1 MRPAP
6 ASSRSSS
13 KASTPSIA
21 AKKRVPIDFSYDVD
35 SEGYDEQD
43 LDSESEELEMS
54 EEMKQQLEQA
64 LTMFPDEE
72 VERMIGNLKEDGE
85 ALAIEELC
93 KPFRL
98 AKIAGNTGMV
108 AWLKEYVIRRA
119 IPIRQLL
126 LGLGVL
132 LTQPP
137 KADIEDMSLLPLLK
151 VTLTRILRRRT
162 KLPQYNTVDDVLSL
176 LRTSKR
182 IVVLT
187 GAGIS
192 VSIRVSSPA
201 ADFRS
206 ANGLYATLNREGKY
220 ELDDP
225 QQMFDIHYFK
235 EHPEVFYSFAS
246 QIYPSNFTPS
256 PCHRFIKLLED
267 RAVLLRN
274 YTQNIDTLE
283 SKLGVQKVLRCHGSF
298 ATASCLQCRR
308 KVPGAEIEE
317 AIFAKEIP
325 ICSVC
330 KAAPP
335 PPQIKRRKSGGKK
348 KGKRPWDGDS
358 SGDDLPTA
366 APPKP
371 TAIMKYHNL
380 QPDITFFGEA
390 VTDDFDKYLLEDRG
404 KADLLLVIGTSL
416 KVAPVSE
423 LLSRIFRTQFPRH
436 DPPFIT
442 PYCRSDSTLQILIN
456 KTPVPHVNPDIV
468 LLGDADAVVKYLC
481 SRLRWKLPGLPTNN
495 EGLPPEPERVAD
507 SHVWLFE
514 GAEGGSW
521 VERLRQ
527 GSVESDKEAITS
539 ATAIGLSPNVGKT
552 DNSSGGVSGKMTPI
566 EVEGDPRQT
575 KKARLG

>member
-13 KASTPSIA
+13 KASTPSTT
-21 AKKRVPIDFSYDVD
+21 AKKRIPIDFSYDVD

-43 LDSESEELEMS
+43 LDSESEEVEMS
-54 EEMKQQLEQA
+54 EEMKQQLEQGKA
-64 LTMFPDEE
+64 GFLFAPRFLTLNMFPDEE
-72 VERMIGNLKEDGE
+72 VDRMIGNLKEDDPPHE
-85 ALAIEELC
+85 
-93 KPFRL
+93 
-98 AKIAGNTGMV
+98 
-108 AWLKEYVIRRA
+108 
-119 IPIRQLL
+119 Q
-126 LGLGVL
+126 
-132 LTQPP
+132 TQPP

-151 VTLTRILRRRT
+151 VTLTRI
-162 KLPQYNTVDDVLSL
+162 
-176 LRTSKR
+176 
-182 IVVLT
+182 
-187 GAGIS
+187 
-192 VSIRVSSPA
+192 
-201 ADFRS
+201 S

-246 QIYPSNFTPS
+246 QIYPSNFIPS

-267 RAVLLRN
+267 RSVLLRN

-308 KVPGAEIEE
+308 KVPGAEIEQ

-325 ICSVC
+325 ICTVC
-330 KAAPP
+330 KAAPPP

-358 SGDDLPTA
+358 SGDDLPTTT
-366 APPKP
+366 PPKP
-371 TAIMKYHNL
+371 TAIMK
-380 QPDITFFGEA
+380 PDITFFGEA
-390 VTDDFDKYLLEDRG
+390 VTDDFDKCLLEDRG

-423 LLSRIFRTQFPRH
+423 LLTHLPHS
-436 DPPFIT
+436 
-442 PYCRSDSTLQILIN
+442 ILIN

-507 SHVWLFE
+507 SPVWLFE
-514 GAEGGSW
+514 GAEGGQW

-527 GSVESDKEAITS
+527 GSVESDKEAIAS
-539 ATAIGLSPNVGKT
+539 ATAIGLSPNVGKI
-552 DNSSGGVSGKMTPI
+552 DSSSGGGSGKLTPI
-566 EVEGDPRQT
+566 EVEGDARQT

>member
-13 KASTPSIA
+13 KASTPSIT
-21 AKKRVPIDFSYDVD
+21 AKKRIPIDFSYDID

-54 EEMKQQLEQA
+54 DEMKQQLEQGKA
-64 LTMFPDEE
+64 GSLLPLNMFPDEE
-72 VERMIGNLKEDGE
+72 VERMINNLKED
-85 ALAIEELC
+85 
-93 KPFRL
+93 
-98 AKIAGNTGMV
+98 GMV

-132 LTQPP
+132 LASGALTQPP
-137 KADIEDMSLLPLLK
+137 KADIDDMTLLPLLK
-151 VTLTRILRRRT
+151 VTLTRILRRRI

-192 VSIRVSSPA
+192 VSS
-201 ADFRS
+201 DFRS

-246 QIYPSNFTPS
+246 QIYPSNFIPS

-267 RAVLLRN
+267 RSVLLRN

-308 KVPGAEIEE
+308 KVPGTEIEE

-325 ICSVC
+325 LCSVC

-335 PPQIKRRKSGGKK
+335 APPPIKRRKSGGKK

-358 SGDDLPTA
+358 SGDDLPA
-366 APPKP
+366 AIPPKP
-371 TAIMKYHNL
+371 TAIMKV
-380 QPDITFFGEA
+380 DITFFGEA
-390 VTDDFDKYLLEDRG
+390 VTDDFDKCLLEDRG

-423 LLSRIFRTQFPRH
+423 LLNLDQQDTGATCKSRCESAAGSMIFLDFSS
-436 DPPFIT
+436 FLIT
-442 PYCRSDSTLQILIN
+442 F
-456 KTPVPHVNPDIV
+456 KIV

-507 SHVWLFE
+507 SSVWLFE
-514 GAEGGSW
+514 GAEGGPW
-521 VERLRQ
+521 VERLRK
-527 GSVESDKEAITS
+527 GTMESDQEAITS
-539 ATAIGLSPNVGKT
+539 ATAIGLSPNVGKV
-552 DNSSGGVSGKMTPI
+552 DNSSGGGSGKTTPV

>member
-21 AKKRVPIDFSYDVD
+21 AKKRIPIDFSYDID

-54 EEMKQQLEQA
+54 DEMKQQLEQA
-64 LTMFPDEE
+64 LNMFPDEE
-72 VERMIGNLKEDGE
+72 VERMINNLKE
-85 ALAIEELC
+85 
-93 KPFRL
+93 
-98 AKIAGNTGMV
+98 NGMV
-108 AWLKEYVIRRA
+108 AWLKEYVIHRA

-137 KADIEDMSLLPLLK
+137 KADIEDMTLLPLLK

-192 VSIRVSSPA
+192 VSCGIP
-201 ADFRS
+201 DFRS
-206 ANGLYATLNREGKY
+206 ANGLYAALNREGKY

-225 QQMFDIHYFK
+225 QQMFDINYFK

-246 QIYPSNFTPS
+246 QIYPSNFIPS

-308 KVPGAEIEE
+308 KVPGTEIED

-330 KAAPP
+330 KAAPPP

-366 APPKP
+366 IIPKP
-371 TAIMKYHNL
+371 TAIMK
-380 QPDITFFGEA
+380 PDITFFGEA
-390 VTDDFDKYLLEDRG
+390 VTDDFDKYLLEDHG
-404 KADLLLVIGTSL
+404 KVDLLLVIGTSL

-423 LLSRIFRTQFPRH
+423 LLTHLPHSVP
-436 DPPFIT
+436 
-442 PYCRSDSTLQILIN
+442 QILIN
-456 KTPVPHVNPDIV
+456 KTPVPHVNTDIV

-514 GAEGGSW
+514 GAEGGTW
-521 VERLRQ
+521 VEKLRQ
-527 GSVESDKEAITS
+527 GSVESDKEAIAS
-539 ATAIGLSPNVGKT
+539 ATALGLSPNVGKI
-552 DNSSGGVSGKMTPI
+552 DNSSGGGSGKITPI
-566 EVEGDPRQT
+566 EAEGDARQT

>member
-13 KASTPSIA
+13 KASTPSTT
-21 AKKRVPIDFSYDVD
+21 AKKRIPIDFSYDVD

-54 EEMKQQLEQA
+54 EEMKQQLEQ
-64 LTMFPDEE
+64 
-72 VERMIGNLKEDGE
+72 GK
-85 ALAIEELC
+85 
-93 KPFRL
+93 
-98 AKIAGNTGMV
+98 AG
-108 AWLKEYVIRRA
+108 
-119 IPIRQLL
+119 
-126 LGLGVL
+126 
-132 LTQPP
+132 
-137 KADIEDMSLLPLLK
+137 SLFAP
-151 VTLTRILRRRT
+151 
-162 KLPQYNTVDDVLSL
+162 
-176 LRTSKR
+176 
-182 IVVLT
+182 
-187 GAGIS
+187 
-192 VSIRVSSPA
+192 
-201 ADFRS
+201 S

-246 QIYPSNFTPS
+246 QIYPSNFIPS

-267 RAVLLRN
+267 RSVLLRN

-308 KVPGAEIEE
+308 KVPGAEIEQ

-325 ICSVC
+325 ICTVC
-330 KAAPP
+330 KAAPPP

-358 SGDDLPTA
+358 SGDDLPTTT
-366 APPKP
+366 PPKP
-371 TAIMKYHNL
+371 TAIMK
-380 QPDITFFGEA
+380 A
-390 VTDDFDKYLLEDRG
+390 VTDDFDKCLLEDRG

-423 LLSRIFRTQFPRH
+423 LLTHLPHS
-436 DPPFIT
+436 
-442 PYCRSDSTLQILIN
+442 ILIN

-514 GAEGGSW
+514 GAEGGAW
-521 VERLRQ
+521 VEKLRQ
-527 GSVESDKEAITS
+527 GSVESDKEAIAS
-539 ATAIGLSPNVGKT
+539 ATAIGLSPNVGKV
-552 DNSSGGVSGKMTPI
+552 DNSSGGGSGKITPV
-566 EVEGDPRQT
+566 EAEGDARQT